1 MDFQPVLDSLGKIV
15 RDLIDFIPRL
25 VNGLIILVVGLLI
38 SFLIRAIVRFV
49 FRRIGL
55 NQLADRAGISRVLQ
69 DLKIRVT
76 LSEALA
82 QLIFY
87 YLVISFATEAM
98 HLIQLESVAELLTNL
113 LRFIP
118 SAVSA
123 AVIIILGSMFAR
135 FLGNTITAVAENV
148 NITYSRGLGK
158 IVEYAILAFVVI
170 LAVSTLGIDIS
181 ILTSSMTII
190 VASVGLAIALTFGLG
205 SRETARNVIAG
216 YSVQQKLGTG
226 QQVSFGEYSGTIR
239 STSGAYTV
247 VEVTNEQGEAEDL
260 VVPSSMLLERLIR
273 VKRNP
278 GNDIEDIPP
287 ASPTE

>member
-15 RDLIDFIPRL
+15 KDLIDFIPRL

-55 NQLADRAGISRVLQ
+55 NQLADRAGISQVLQ
-69 DLKIRVT
+69 DLKIRVA

-87 YLVISFATEAM
+87 YLVISFATEAI

-123 AVIIILGSMFAR
+123 AIIIILGSMFAS
-135 FLGNTITAVAENV
+135 FLGNTITAIADNV

-205 SRETARNVIAG
+205 SRETARNIIAG
-216 YSVQQKLGTG
+216 YSVQQQLGAG

-260 VVPSSMLLERLIR
+260 VVPSSMLLERFIR

-278 GNDIEDIPP
+278 GNDTEDIPP

>member
-15 RDLIDFIPRL
+15 RDLVDFIPRL

-38 SFLIRAIVRFV
+38 SLLVRAIVRFV

-55 NQLADRAGISRVLQ
+55 DQLAERAGINRVLQ
-69 DLKIRVT
+69 DLKITVT
-76 LSEALA
+76 LSKALA

-87 YLVISFATEAM
+87 YLIVSFATEAM
-98 HLIQLESVAELLTNL
+98 RLIQLAAVAELLTNL

-118 SAVSA
+118 GAVSA
-123 AVIIILGSMFAR
+123 AIIIILGSMFAR
-135 FLGNTITAVAENV
+135 FLGNTITAVADNV

-158 IVEYAILAFVVI
+158 IVEYAILSFVVI

-205 SRETARNVIAG
+205 SRETARNIIAG
-216 YSVQQKLGTG
+216 YSVQQRLGAG
-226 QQVSFGEYSGTIR
+226 QQVSFGDYSGTIR

-247 VEVTNEQGEAEDL
+247 VEVTNEQGEVEDL
-260 VVPSSMLLERLIR
+260 VVPSSMLLERFIR

-278 GNDIEDIPP
+278 GNTSEDIPP
-287 ASPTE
+287 ANPPG

>member
-1 MDFQPVLDSLGKIV
+1 
-15 RDLIDFIPRL
+15 
-25 VNGLIILVVGLLI
+25 
-38 SFLIRAIVRFV
+38 
-49 FRRIGL
+49 
-55 NQLADRAGISRVLQ
+55 
-69 DLKIRVT
+69 
-76 LSEALA
+76 
-82 QLIFY
+82 
-87 YLVISFATEAM
+87 M
-98 HLIQLESVAELLTNL
+98 HLIQLQSVAELLTNL

-135 FLGNTITAVAENV
+135 FLGNTITAVADNV

>member
-98 HLIQLESVAELLTNL
+98 HLIQLQSVAELLTNL

-135 FLGNTITAVAENV
+135 FLGNTITAVADNV